1 MRAIRGKN
9 TRPEL
14 LVRDLLESDGYSL
27 TGQVK
32 GLPGKPD
39 LLLSRHRTVLFVQGC
54 FWHGHNCHLFRWPK
68 TRSDFWLAKI
78 AANKRRDATARD
90 ALIHQGW
97 RVVYIWECAFK
108 GRLRKPHGQV
118 VGEVAALIHADPV
131 VTFGE
136 ITSEL

>member
-27 TGQVK
+27 TGHVK

-39 LLLSRHRTVLFVQGC
+39 ILLRRHRTALFIQGC
-54 FWHGHNCHLFRWPK
+54 FWHGHNCHLFKWPK
-68 TRSDFWLAKI
+68 TRADFWLDKI
-78 AANKRRDATARD
+78 EANKQRDAIARNV
-90 ALIHQGW
+90 LIQQGW
-97 RVVYIWECAFK
+97 RVVYIWECALK
-108 GRLRKPHGQV
+108 GRLRKPPGQAIA
-118 VGEVAALIHADPV
+118 EIAALIHADPI

-136 ITSEL
+136 ITSEP